1 VTQPDTRITPE
12 ETIALL
18 EETLEATHE
27 GLLVF
32 ALDRRIVRY
41 NSQFLR
47 MFGLTGDELQ
57 RGGIDA
63 FAAVLAALVDDEGRI
78 TGHLADPWMDSSVE
92 RLDTLRLRDGRVLER
107 FIAPHRLAGR
117 IIGRVASYRDI
128 TQTVRAET
136 ALEQHRAFLEKA
148 QEVAHIGSWIVELD
162 ESRRLQWSQETFRI
176 FGADPGTFRGHEDE
190 FLAFVH
196 PDDRDAV
203 EHALRAT
210 IDERAPYDIEHRIVR
225 ADWSTRWVHE
235 RADVLRDAAG
245 TPLRMIGTVQ
255 DITERRH
262 LEEQLRQSQRIEAIG
277 RLAGGIAHDLNNS
290 LTAIM
295 GYTEMALSAMDAG
308 HPARGDVDEIR
319 RAASRAE
326 AVTRQL
332 LAFSR
337 KQILDPRPFSMTQLL
352 TSMRPAIEQALGSSV
367 AFSLDT
373 RSVTSPVYGD
383 PRQIEHAVLAIVA
396 NAREAMPRGGSVS
409 VWVGQVTLDAA
420 FVQRYPPM
428 PPGTYI
434 EVRIADDGPG
444 MDAATQARIFEPFF
458 TTKESGAGLGLGLA
472 MVYGTVRQI
481 GGFVYVT
488 SEPGVGASFSL
499 YFPPAAAAQRVT
511 PAAAPSAAGDGAR
524 ILVAEDEPAIRAI
537 VGTTLRR
544 RGYRVLLAGS
554 AEEALDLVNADEEAI
569 DLLVTDASM
578 PGMSGLELAQK
589 LAARQPTLRVIVMS
603 GFTEESLRLRDA
615 GIAAVLLP
623 KPFRPADLQQLVA
636 ETLAGKAPSHS

>member
-1 VTQPDTRITPE
+1 
-12 ETIALL
+12 
-18 EETLEATHE
+18 
-27 GLLVF
+27 
-32 ALDRRIVRY
+32 
-41 NSQFLR
+41 
-47 MFGLTGDELQ
+47 
-57 RGGIDA
+57 
-63 FAAVLAALVDDEGRI
+63 
-78 TGHLADPWMDSSVE
+78 
-92 RLDTLRLRDGRVLER
+92 VLER

-128 TQTVRAET
+128 TQTVRAES

-210 IDERAPYDIEHRIVR
+210 IEERAPYDIEHRIVR

-235 RADVLRDAAG
+235 RADVVRDAAG
-245 TPLRMIGTVQ
+245 QPLRMIGTVQ

-352 TSMRPAIEQALGSSV
+352 TSMRPALEQALGPSV

-383 PRQIEHAVLAIVA
+383 PRQIEHAVLAIVT
-396 NAREAMPRGGSVS
+396 NAREAMPGGGSVS
-409 VWVGQVTLDAA
+409 AWVGQVTLDAA

-458 TTKESGAGLGLGLA
+458 TTKESGSGLGLGLA

-511 PAAAPSAAGDGAR
+511 PAAAPAAAGDGAR

-537 VGTTLRR
+537 VGTALRR

-554 AEEALDLVNADEEAI
+554 AEEALDLVDADREPI